1 MRLPF
6 FNRPSTK
13 SNSRAA
19 DELTEDPERQK
30 ARHRLIGAVFLVTVA
45 VAGLP
50 ILFDSQP
57 KQHPHD
63 IAIQIIQPGAKD
75 QKLAESK
82 SDPADKNPKNSV
94 ATDSKEVKKDDAK
107 ESKDTKEAKD
117 VKDTKQAKKEEVKSD
132 KTAAPVN
139 KTLDKGEEVV
149 AILENRQD
157 KKPETKSE
165 NSATSSKYMIQIG
178 AFSSEERVK
187 NWQAK
192 LKEQKVNTFVEFR
205 TNKEGAKL
213 HLLRAGP
220 YADKASAEAAE
231 KKIRYVGLSPK
242 VVEQKPN

>member
-50 ILFDSQP
+50 LLFDSQP
-57 KQHPHD
+57 KQYTND
-63 IAIQIIQPGAKD
+63 IAIQIIQPGSKD
-75 QKLAESK
+75 QKVSEVQ
-82 SDPADKNPKNSV
+82 SV
-94 ATDSKEVKKDDAK
+94 VTEQDSKTTVAEIKK
-107 ESKDTKEAKD
+107 EEA
-117 VKDTKQAKKEEVKSD
+117 KDTKQAKKEEAKSD
-132 KTAAPVN
+132 KPAPVT

-149 AILENRQD
+149 AILESRQD
-157 KKPETKSE
+157 KKSETSLAP
-165 NSATSSKYMIQIG
+165 NTSGSSKYIIQIG

-187 NWQAK
+187 NWQIK
-192 LKEQKVNTFVEFR
+192 LKEQKVDSFVEFK
-205 TNKEGAKL
+205 TSKEGVKL
-213 HLLRAGP
+213 HLLRSGP
-220 YADKASAEAAE
+220 YPDKASAEAAE

-242 VVEQKPN
+242 VSEQKPE

>member
-50 ILFDSQP
+50 LLFDSQP
-57 KQHPHD
+57 KQYTND
-63 IAIQIIQPGAKD
+63 IAIQIIQPGSKD
-75 QKLAESK
+75 QKTSEAQTVVAEQ
-82 SDPADKNPKNSV
+82 DPKVVV
-94 ATDSKEVKKDDAK
+94 AEG
-107 ESKDTKEAKD
+107 
-117 VKDTKQAKKEEVKSD
+117 KKEEAKSA
-132 KTAAPVN
+132 KPAPVT

-149 AILENRQD
+149 AILESRQD
-157 KKPETKSE
+157 KKSETSLAS
-165 NSATSSKYMIQIG
+165 NTSGSSKYIIQIG

-187 NWQAK
+187 NWQIK
-192 LKEQKVNTFVEFR
+192 LKEQKVDSFVEFK
-205 TNKEGAKL
+205 TSKEGVKL
-213 HLLRAGP
+213 HLLRSGP
-220 YADKASAEAAE
+220 YPDKASAEAAE

-242 VVEQKPN
+242 VSEQKPE